1 MDRANREVLKEAL
14 GRLIVITWFDP
25 YDVNEELN
33 IKDIG
38 DIKKA
43 YYETSGFFIGV
54 SNDQVLLGNNK
65 DLDNEGVYKGYGV
78 VPCSLITKVDIM
90 DRNCR

>member
-1 MDRANREVLKEAL
+1 MDRINRKVVEEAL
-14 GRLIVITWFDP
+14 GRLVVITWYDP
-25 YDVNEELN
+25 YDASEELN
-33 IKDIG
+33 AKDIG

-43 YYETSGFFIGV
+43 YYETSGFLIGV

-65 DLDNEGVYKGYGV
+65 DLENEGTYKGYGV
-78 VPCSLITKVDIM
+78 VPCSLITRVDIM